1 MFEAQRYKA
10 GFYLLFIFVK
20 IESMNFIDI
29 ILGILILLALFK
41 GLKNGLVVELAS
53 LVALVAGLFGAIHF
67 SYVAGSYLA
76 EKVSWE
82 ERYINLAAFFITFV
96 VIVLVINLLAKFL
109 TNIADAVAL
118 GLLNRLA
125 GGVFGAL
132 KMAIFLGGMLIFVET
147 TNATFRFIKEETL
160 EQSALY
166 GPVKAIGATVFKWVL
181 KDNNNNQA
189 E

>member
-1 MFEAQRYKA
+1 
-10 GFYLLFIFVK
+10 
-20 IESMNFIDI
+20 MNFVDI
-29 ILGILILLALFK
+29 VLGVLILLAFFR
-41 GLKNGLVVELAS
+41 GLKNGLVIELAS
-53 LVALVAGLFGAIHF
+53 LAALVAGLFGAIHF
-67 SYVAGSYLA
+67 SNVAGSYLA
-76 EKVSWE
+76 DKVAWE

-96 VIVLVINLLAKFL
+96 GIVLAINLLAKFL

-132 KMAIFLGGMLIFVET
+132 KMLIFLGGMLIFVET

-160 EQSALY
+160 EQSVLY
-166 GPVKAIGATVFKWVL
+166 GPVKSVGATVFQWVL
-181 KDNNNNQA
+181 KDKNNNQA